1 MKLHLWIGQRA
12 TRSVPSVTAALLS
25 PCPALRRVLSRSRPC
40 PPSDSDNRDAS
51 RAGPVHHSDS
61 DAPTRGCGWAPSP
74 FPRWARALP
83 SVRRRQP
90 TGGGKPRAPWTGPG
104 RAGPGADYAPDAPC
118 SPPNQTFPR
127 ACRLTLP
134 HTTLVPSACGWER
147 RWHRPSRPVRP
158 ASPRPRP
165 VDSGGPGAAAARAL
179 SANQRRAPPDPAR
192 RPRAPPP
199 GAAAA
204 VYKRRKGRAAI
215 RCAGRPPGPQSPT
228 TAIVTCP
235 PAP

>member
-90 TGGGKPRAPWTGPG
+90 TGGEASQMHRHGAPSSALRAVDGDTRGGSQGRIISPAESTGMQETTSDTRTYFQLAFAVFFPCAYPTSYIILKLSTPESAS
-104 RAGPGADYAPDAPC
+104 AG
-118 SPPNQTFPR
+118 
-127 ACRLTLP
+127 
-134 HTTLVPSACGWER
+134 
-147 RWHRPSRPVRP
+147 
-158 ASPRPRP
+158 
-165 VDSGGPGAAAARAL
+165 
-179 SANQRRAPPDPAR
+179 
-192 RPRAPPP
+192 
-199 GAAAA
+199 
-204 VYKRRKGRAAI
+204 
-215 RCAGRPPGPQSPT
+215 
-228 TAIVTCP
+228 IV
-235 PAP
+235 